1 MKIFLI
7 VERRADYSRMKPILE
22 LISKDNYFEYILVVT
37 GLCLKEEHGLDI
49 NYIKKDGFN
58 IYKIVQ
64 MFDESYNDGVSM
76 VKGFSKF
83 TLAITDILAQTN
95 PDLVLSGFD
104 IGANFGLTIAAAHL
118 NIPIAH
124 IQGGEVTG
132 SIDESIR
139 HSMSKFSNFHFPAT
153 KKAKKRLVRMGEN
166 PNNIF
171 VVGCPS
177 IDVLKNTPTIDKK
190 NLYTK
195 FNLDIN
201 KKLILMIQHPVT
213 TENNQSKNQIIET
226 LNALKR
232 IDEQTIILLPN
243 NDSGAS
249 EIINEIKNSKLKWF
263 TSLDTL
269 DFINIYRNSNLI
281 IGNSSSGIHEAP
293 FFKIPSINIGTRQ
306 NKRERAI
313 SIIDVENDSEK
324 IYQSINFALN
334 DKLFLKKI
342 EKTKSLFGDGN
353 SSKRIIEVLKKIKLP
368 INTQKTF
375 YE

>member
-1 MKIFLI
+1 MRIFLI

-22 LISKDNYFEYILVVT
+22 LISKDIYFEYILVVT

-49 NYIKKDGFN
+49 KYIKNDGFN
-58 IYKIVQ
+58 IYKTVK
-64 MFDESYNDGVSM
+64 MFDKSYNDGVSM
-76 VKGFSKF
+76 VKGFSRF
-83 TLAITDILAQTN
+83 TSAITDLLVKTK

-153 KKAKKRLVRMGEN
+153 KKAKKRLVRMGED

-177 IDVLKNTPTIDKK
+177 IDVLKNTPKIDKK
-190 NLYTK
+190 RLFEK
-195 FNLDIN
+195 FNLDVD

-213 TENNQSKNQIIET
+213 TENKESKNQIIET
-226 LNALKR
+226 LEALKR
-232 IDEQTIILLPN
+232 INEQTIILLPN

-249 EIINEIKNSKLKWF
+249 EIINEIQNSEFKWF
-263 TSLDTL
+263 TSLNTL
-269 DFINIYRNSNLI
+269 DFVNIYRNSNLI

-306 NKRERAI
+306 KNRERAI
-313 SIIDVENDSEK
+313 SVIDVENDSKK
-324 IYQSINFALN
+324 IYESIKYALN
-334 DKLFLKKI
+334 DKSFLKNI
-342 EKTKSLFGDGN
+342 ENTKSLFGYGN
-353 SSKRIIEVLKKIKLP
+353 SSIKIIEVLKKIQLP
-368 INTQKTF
+368 INTQKIF